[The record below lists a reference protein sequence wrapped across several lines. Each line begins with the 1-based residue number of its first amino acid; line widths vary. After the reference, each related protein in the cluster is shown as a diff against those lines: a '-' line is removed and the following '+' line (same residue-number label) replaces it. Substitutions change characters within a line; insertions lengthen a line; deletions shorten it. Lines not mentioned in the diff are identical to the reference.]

1 MSVQSCSHLTKV
13 GTRKPPSH
21 VVPFSP
27 RNGLLPPS
35 GQEKISAPLS
45 EEERFASLAGALHE
59 VECAG
64 KEILLRLTVLSFH
77 RRPRHASGTLRQCS
91 PPGSARL
98 QPGLEA
104 TLERGT
110 PRKP

>member
-1 MSVQSCSHLTKV
+1 MSVQSFFHLTKG

-21 VVPFSP
+21 VAPFSP

-45 EEERFASLAGALHE
+45 EEERFASFAGALHE

-77 RRPRHASGTLRQCS
+77 RRPRHAPQVIALYATPAGPCVSALPLGA
-91 PPGSARL
+91 PGSSPA
-98 QPGLEA
+98 
-104 TLERGT
+104 
-110 PRKP
+110 